1 MIKKDIFKYLT
12 LTTFA
17 LIFTSAPASAIYL
30 GQEGKMLNCDDGWY
44 DRRGN
49 THCEIREQTISAPGG
64 TLTVNGGKNG
74 GISIK
79 GWDQENVLIRSKIQT
94 HGKSLAEA
102 REIAGQIQVVTSG
115 GNIRAEGPKD
125 RDSYSWSSSYEI
137 FVPRNSDLSLE
148 TFNGGISL
156 MDVRGRIEFKALNGG
171 ISIKR
176 VGGSVRGHTT
186 NGGLSVSLDGDTW
199 EGEGLDVST
208 TNGGVNILV
217 PENYSAR
224 LESGT
229 VHGGMTLGFPVTV
242 QGRIN
247 KEISVDL
254 GGGGPTV
261 RAVTTNGGVTIRRRG
276 QD

>member
-1 MIKKDIFKYLT
+1 MVTRNIFKYLA
-12 LTTFA
+12 LTTLA
-17 LIFTSAPASAIYL
+17 LISTTASASAIYL
-30 GQEGKMLNCDDGWY
+30 GQEGKMMSCDDRWY
-44 DRRGN
+44 DGRGS
-49 THCEIREQTISAPGG
+49 THCEIREQSISAPGG
-64 TLTVNGGKNG
+64 TLIVNGGKNG

-79 GWDQENVLIRSKIQT
+79 GWDQEHVLIRTKIQT

-102 REIAGQIQVVTSG
+102 REVAGQIQVIATG

-137 FVPRNSDLSLE
+137 FVPRQADLSLE

-156 MDVRGRIEFKALNGG
+156 TDVRGRIEFKALNGG

-186 NGGLSVSLDGDTW
+186 NGGLSVMLDGTTW

-208 TNGGVNILV
+208 TNGGVNIVV

-229 VHGGMTLGFPVTV
+229 VHGGMTLGFPVMV

-261 RAVTTNGGVTIRRRG
+261 RAVTTNGGVTIRRQG
-276 QD
+276 QN